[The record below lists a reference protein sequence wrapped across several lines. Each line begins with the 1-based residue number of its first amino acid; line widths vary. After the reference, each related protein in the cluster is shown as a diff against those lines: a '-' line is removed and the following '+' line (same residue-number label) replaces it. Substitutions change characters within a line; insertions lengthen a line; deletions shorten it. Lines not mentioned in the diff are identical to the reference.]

1 MSSTLLSLLSIII
14 FMNIFSQRLREL
26 RLDKKLS
33 MKQLAKEINTTDAA
47 ISNWENGVNEPKI
60 SYVISIAKFFGVTS
74 DYLLGLED

>member
-14 FMNIFSQRLREL
+14 FMDIFSQRLREL

-60 SYVISIAKFFGVTS
+60 SYVVSIAKFFGVTS

>member
-1 MSSTLLSLLSIII
+1 MSSTLLSLLSIIV
-14 FMNIFSQRLREL
+14 FMDIFSQRLREL

-33 MKQLAKEINTTDAA
+33 MIQLAKEINTTDAA

>member
-1 MSSTLLSLLSIII
+1 MSSNLLSLLSIIV
-14 FMNIFSQRLREL
+14 FMDIFSQRLREL

>member
-1 MSSTLLSLLSIII
+1 MSSTLLSLLSIIV
-14 FMNIFSQRLREL
+14 FMDIFSQRLREL

>member
-14 FMNIFSQRLREL
+14 FMDTFSQRLREL
-26 RLDKKLS
+26 RLDKKMS

>member
-1 MSSTLLSLLSIII
+1 MSGTLLSFLSIMV
-14 FMNIFSQRLREL
+14 FMDIFSQRLREL
-26 RLDKKLS
+26 RQDKKLS

-60 SYVISIAKFFGVTS
+60 SYIISIAKFFGVTS

>member
-14 FMNIFSQRLREL
+14 FMDIFSQRLREL
-26 RLDKKLS
+26 RLEKKLS

>member
-1 MSSTLLSLLSIII
+1 MD
-14 FMNIFSQRLREL
+14 IFSQRLREL

-60 SYVISIAKFFGVTS
+60 SSVISIAKFFGVTS

>member
-1 MSSTLLSLLSIII
+1 MSV
-14 FMNIFSQRLREL
+14 FSQRLKEL
-26 RLDKKLS
+26 RQYNNLS

-60 SYVISIAKFFGVTS
+60 SYVISIARFFNVST

>member
-1 MSSTLLSLLSIII
+1 MSSTLLSLLSIIV
-14 FMNIFSQRLREL
+14 FMDIFSQRLREL
-26 RLDKKLS
+26 RLGKKLS

>member
-1 MSSTLLSLLSIII
+1 MSSTLLSLLSIIV
-14 FMNIFSQRLREL
+14 FMDIFSQRLREL
-26 RLDKKLS
+26 RLDKTLS

>member
-1 MSSTLLSLLSIII
+1 MSSTLLSLLSIIV
-14 FMNIFSQRLREL
+14 FMDIFSQRLREL

-60 SYVISIAKFFGVTS
+60 SYVVSIAKFFGVTS

>member
-14 FMNIFSQRLREL
+14 FMDTFSQRLREL
-26 RLDKKLS
+26 RLDKKMS

-60 SYVISIAKFFGVTS
+60 SYVVSIAKFFGVTS

>member
-1 MSSTLLSLLSIII
+1 MSSTLLSILSIIV
-14 FMNIFSQRLREL
+14 FMDIFSQRLREL

>member
-1 MSSTLLSLLSIII
+1 
-14 FMNIFSQRLREL
+14 
-26 RLDKKLS
+26 

-60 SYVISIAKFFGVTS
+60 SYIISIAKFFGVTS